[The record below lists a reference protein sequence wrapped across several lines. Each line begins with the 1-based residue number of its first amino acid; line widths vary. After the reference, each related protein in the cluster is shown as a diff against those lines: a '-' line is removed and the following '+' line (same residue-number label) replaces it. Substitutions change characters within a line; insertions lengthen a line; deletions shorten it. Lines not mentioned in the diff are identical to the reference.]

1 LCIYSLISPIFHID
15 DSEASFG
22 ELDPPEINYTKI
34 NFPRGHVAITIGART
49 PFAGHHFLEQE
60 ITFLMFEVSEEAG

>member
-1 LCIYSLISPIFHID
+1 VPPNSFLLFAFSNYSKTQ
-15 DSEASFG
+15 
-22 ELDPPEINYTKI
+22 INYTKI